1 MKCSAAASAEE
12 DEEEEEEEDEGGEG
26 QTVEGLHA
34 RTTAQASEAPICGR
48 LVSINY
54 LDCAIRGPKGQA
66 EKIVLSR
73 SKLFRS
79 DERAALLTLVPL
91 PSSDRSIREQGF
103 DSEDTPTRLTL
114 GAKIPDWR
122 RRMSNWNSL
131 FCSIIPFS
139 VSF

>member
-1 MKCSAAASAEE
+1 MKCSAAAASAEE

-79 DERAALLTLVPL
+79 DERAALLTLVPQ
-91 PSSDRSIREQGF
+91 PP
-103 DSEDTPTRLTL
+103 PTAR
-114 GAKIPDWR
+114 
-122 RRMSNWNSL
+122 
-131 FCSIIPFS
+131 S
-139 VSF
+139 VSKASTTRTRPLGSLWAPRSQIGGGE